1 MLRKPAWKT
10 AAITGGL
17 LALSTGLANAHPH
30 VFAQARLEVVI
41 GKDGDVEALR
51 HIWRFDE
58 LFSSTVLLEFDAN
71 ANLKLEADELEAVG
85 NVVKDSLADFNYYTS
100 VMADGKDVQ
109 VNPPDR
115 INVDF
120 QDQQLLM
127 FFSVSP
133 AKAMPLTGTLSFG
146 AYDPTMYAALD
157 FMSDDDLVIDGSA
170 QACSSAVVRPDPD
183 EVLAQNQQSL
193 TEAFFNDPGGNDI
206 SKFFATRLELTC

>member
-1 MLRKPAWKT
+1 MHRKPGIKT
-10 AAITGGL
+10 AAISVGL
-17 LALSTGLANAHPH
+17 LALSANMANAHPH
-30 VFAQARLEVVI
+30 VFAEARLEVVI
-41 GKDGDVEALR
+41 GDNGDVSALR

-85 NVVKDSLADFNYYTS
+85 AVVKDSLADFNYYT
-100 VMADGKDVQ
+100 AITLDGKDIPI
-109 VNPPDR
+109 NPPDQ

-120 QDQQLLM
+120 QDQQILM

-133 AKAMPLTGTLSFG
+133 TDTMPLKGTLSFG

-157 FMSDDDLVIDGSA
+157 FLNDEDLVVDGST
-170 QACSSAVVRPDPD
+170 QACSRTIIRPDPD
-183 EVLAQNQQSL
+183 EVLAQNQQTL
-193 TEAFFNDPGGNDI
+193 TEAFFDDPGGNDF